1 MQMENFFQT
10 MNDGTE
16 IAVNRWKPDNDE
28 DIKCVIQLSH
38 GMSEHSLRYDRL
50 GSILAEK
57 GYVLSAHDHRGHGRT
72 AQNAEQKGFGL
83 FGKLADKNGFNKVV
97 SDLDEVILKLK
108 SDFPGKK
115 IVVLS
120 HSFGSFV
127 AQAYM
132 ENYGEKVQ
140 GSILCGSTGPGNKK
154 LALGDFAT
162 KVVKFFR
169 GSSYKSKALD
179 KLFFNDYLKRVPNP
193 ETSKDWICKNPTT
206 LMMYQNDAWCGG
218 IPTVSFLNDIVY
230 GLKTIHKP
238 ANMKKVPLDLPVLIL
253 AGTEDPVSNY
263 GETLNNLANVYKEN
277 GMKSVELKFY
287 ENCRHEI
294 INEDK
299 SDDVIDDIIKWIEK
313 NVK

>member
-16 IAVNRWKPDNDE
+16 IAINRWKPDNDE
-28 DIKCVIQLSH
+28 DIKVVIQLSH

-50 GSILAEK
+50 GSILAEN

-108 SDFPGKK
+108 SDFPDKK
-115 IVVLS
+115 IVILS

-140 GSILCGSTGPGNKK
+140 GSILCGSTGPRNKK

-169 GSSYKSKALD
+169 GSSYKSKVLD
-179 KLFFNDYLKRVPNP
+179 KLFFNDYLKRIENP

-206 LMMYQNDAWCGG
+206 LMMYQNDAWCG
-218 IPTVSFLNDIVY
+218 
-230 GLKTIHKP
+230 
-238 ANMKKVPLDLPVLIL
+238 
-253 AGTEDPVSNY
+253 
-263 GETLNNLANVYKEN
+263 
-277 GMKSVELKFY
+277 
-287 ENCRHEI
+287 
-294 INEDK
+294 
-299 SDDVIDDIIKWIEK
+299 
-313 NVK
+313 